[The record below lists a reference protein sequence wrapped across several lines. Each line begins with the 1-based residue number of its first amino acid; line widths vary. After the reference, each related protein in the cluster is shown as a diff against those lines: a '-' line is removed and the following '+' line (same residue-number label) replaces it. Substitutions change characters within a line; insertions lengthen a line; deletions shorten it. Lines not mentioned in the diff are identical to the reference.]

1 MIGSDQIPVLEENR
15 LNVGVRF
22 AGLLGR
28 GAVLGFFAVYG
39 FRLVSGAMAMLAR
52 PLNYYTLGEMGRFFG
67 GIMLLMVVLPKLLR
81 WPEDDE
87 TLRLWAWGCV
97 LLCSSVIFALVAVAR

>member
-1 MIGSDQIPVLEENR
+1 MIGSNQVSVLGERR
-15 LNVGVRF
+15 LNAGVRF

-39 FRLVSGAMAMLAR
+39 FRSVSGAMAMLAR

-67 GIMLLMVVLPKLLR
+67 GLLLLLIVLPKLLR

-97 LLCSSVIFALVAVAR
+97 LLCSSVIFALVATAR